1 MAFRVKGNHMHGGRG
16 LAFWY
21 AKDSKESGPVFG
33 SKDKWDGLSVW
44 LDSANPLV
52 KIIYQRINVY
62 ILSVSYYLI
71 RLTKLQLWCY

>member
-1 MAFRVKGNHMHGGRG
+1 MAFRVTGNHMHGGRG

-21 AKDSKESGPVFG
+21 AKEPKETGPVFG

-52 KIIYQRINVY
+52 
-62 ILSVSYYLI
+62 SVLLASRQFYLI
-71 RLTKLQLWCY
+71 KRIILN